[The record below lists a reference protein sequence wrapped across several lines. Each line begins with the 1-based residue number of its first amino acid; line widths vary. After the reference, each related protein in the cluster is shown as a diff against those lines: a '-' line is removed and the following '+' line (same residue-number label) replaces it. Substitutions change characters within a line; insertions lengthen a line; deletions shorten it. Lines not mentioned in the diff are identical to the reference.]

1 MEPNVEEPKKEED
14 EDENEKEDI
23 ICDVCEIQFL
33 SASSLISHKN
43 QKHDP
48 KICPNCGVVVKHS
61 DVTEE
66 NMSQFLVLWSAIT
79 EQSSIK

>member
-1 MEPNVEEPKKEED
+1 MTAWLCVEEPKKEPE
-14 EDENEKEDI
+14 EEEDI